1 MFASN
6 YLTQRNSQSN
16 YENTL
21 RPTLSQYNNIPNDE
35 QLSRNEILTQN
46 SLIHSQ
52 VSNFSNNMARQG
64 TQQSICSTNNYINY
78 KQFENILV
86 ENIKAFPEQVNECL
100 TNSKENNNL
109 KLLMK
114 SIDNTSFLTFQNFDK
129 INNTFCAKLTTS
141 NICVESFLE
150 MCEKLNILLNSID
163 NELLNQFSTLT
174 SFHGYD
180 ESFQNEEKNNLKAIE
195 NAINKCNELLCENI
209 IKVNNN
215 SMNFNNEINNNII
228 QLNRMLSE
236 EMNILGQN
244 INELIKHK
252 KERNINSFEYQ
263 NIFGNIINLVN
274 SLKNKFIFL
283 YPQQEKI
290 QSIDMIEKSEDNK
303 INMTNEIPSSVDNMN
318 ITEEVKLQNK
328 EATMKIISEMH
339 KRNRKNK
346 NKFHK

>member
-1 MFASN
+1 MFN
-6 YLTQRNSQSN
+6 Y
-16 YENTL
+16 
-21 RPTLSQYNNIPNDE
+21 
-35 QLSRNEILTQN
+35 
-46 SLIHSQ
+46 
-52 VSNFSNNMARQG
+52 
-64 TQQSICSTNNYINY
+64 
-78 KQFENILV
+78 
-86 ENIKAFPEQVNECL
+86 
-100 TNSKENNNL
+100 
-109 KLLMK
+109 
-114 SIDNTSFLTFQNFDK
+114 SFLTFQNFDK

-339 KRNRKNK
+339 KRNRKKK